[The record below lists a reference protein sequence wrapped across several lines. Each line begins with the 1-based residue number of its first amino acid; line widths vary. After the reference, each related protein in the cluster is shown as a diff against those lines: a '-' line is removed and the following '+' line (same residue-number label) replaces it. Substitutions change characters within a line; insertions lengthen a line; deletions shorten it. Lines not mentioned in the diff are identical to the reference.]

1 MPENLKTM
9 TDPHYIASAVAL
21 AAGTGWANY
30 VSQLKEGKA
39 FSWLEMLCHVGM
51 SMFCGYAAFEL
62 SAWQGYPGEIAGC
75 ISGGAGYMGT
85 RLLRIFEVVVMKKTG
100 VSEKDIKDA

>member
-1 MPENLKTM
+1 MPDNLKTM

-21 AAGTGWANY
+21 AGATGWANY
-30 VSQLKEGKA
+30 VSQLKESKS
-39 FSWLEMLCHVGM
+39 FSWLEMFCHVGM

-100 VSEKDIKDA
+100 VTKDDVRNG